1 MMRIT
6 NLADYA
12 LILSVQLTRSPD
24 GLHSAI
30 ALSETT
36 GIPVPTVSKILGNL
50 ARNNILISQRGL
62 KGGFKLQRP
71 AEEISVAQIIEAI
84 DGPIRLTSCVEEDF
98 DCDLF
103 KLCTMRP
110 HWQAINEAVR
120 GALDGITLLQ
130 ISNSANPIAFVKAFS
145 GESANKP
152 N

>member
-1 MMRIT
+1 
-6 NLADYA
+6 
-12 LILSVQLTRSPD
+12 
-24 GLHSAI
+24 
-30 ALSETT
+30 
-36 GIPVPTVSKILGNL
+36 
-50 ARNNILISQRGL
+50 
-62 KGGFKLQRP
+62 GFKLQRP